1 MDGLKITDEGG
12 TTPGLGQAM
21 THTGPE
27 SMVRLWGGF
36 DRERAWPLRVCLR
49 DLAATDQRRIT
60 LDVSELSFP
69 DSTVVAILV
78 GALTRVRP
86 PGAEVA
92 VRPQS
97 SGAYRVLKRVDLTA
111 ARTTGN
117 HRP

>member
-1 MDGLKITDEGG
+1 
-12 TTPGLGQAM
+12 M

-27 SMVRLWGGF
+27 AMVRLWGGL
-36 DRERAWPLRVCLR
+36 DREQAWPLRVCLH

-78 GALTRVRP
+78 GALTRIRP

-92 VRPQS
+92 VRPPS
-97 SGAYRVLKRVDLTA
+97 SGAYRVLKRVDLTTARA
-111 ARTTGN
+111 AGR
-117 HRP
+117 RPAPSPDG